1 MFLSIL
7 ELKTNL
13 LSESSVWTLLL
24 LCAHPSPPAP
34 PPTSPPTISIQVPW
48 GSLMS
53 SGHQVSCQSSYCPD
67 AHWSLCPRSGPLGPP
82 FLPSSLL
89 TCPDHHPTASELKP
103 REPTSLPQTSS
114 KLPSETLPQLQFQ
127 CDYILCKSEL
137 CDFKRAQAKN
147 IDEIS
152 LYAQTLKECKSPKLK
167 KKKKP
172 LRTMQFELHFQWLT
186 CQYISTLALGEPLSN
201 RWTGI
206 HGARGQLRRTLHI
219 LWNFWQWLWSLQMQ
233 RCYSI
238 CGGLEQATL
247 T

>member
-13 LSESSVWTLLL
+13 LSESSVWILLL
-24 LCAHPSPPAP
+24 LCAHPSPPPPP

-82 FLPSSLL
+82 FLPNSLL

-152 LYAQTLKECKSPKLK
+152 LYAQTERMQISQIK
-167 KKKKP
+167 KKKIP
-172 LRTMQFELHFQWLT
+172 QDHAIWAAFPVTDLSVHFHL
-186 CQYISTLALGEPLSN
+186 
-201 RWTGI
+201 
-206 HGARGQLRRTLHI
+206 HGARGQLRRTLRI

-233 RCYSI
+233 RCCSI